1 MGVITCACNPAP
13 VRQLC
18 PFGLLSSQ
26 HSLLGEDEAN
36 KRHCLKNRVD
46 SFLRITPKPGLW
58 LPNVYTG
65 QQASTATHRQSHT
78 HTHIHKLTNWNF
90 LPGCDQSRRAFAQN
104 RANLRSPGVSSGA
117 GQCSQ
122 ERQTH
127 PGSSGLLG
135 KIYGYFP
142 GAIFYHVEQGQLRG
156 HGSITEYLNPIPLA
170 SWRQI

>member
-13 VRQLC
+13 VKQLC

-46 SFLRITPKPGLW
+46 SFLRITLKPGLW

-78 HTHIHKLTNWNF
+78 HTYTNSPTGTFSQVVISRGELLLRTGPTSEAQVSPAEQASAARRDKHIQEAV
-90 LPGCDQSRRAFAQN
+90 GCLAKSMGI
-104 RANLRSPGVSSGA
+104 SPG
-117 GQCSQ
+117 
-122 ERQTH
+122 
-127 PGSSGLLG
+127 P
-135 KIYGYFP
+135 F
-142 GAIFYHVEQGQLRG
+142 
-156 HGSITEYLNPIPLA
+156 SIM
-170 SWRQI
+170 